1 MWSQHCYSRV
11 LKKNIG
17 GKWVKYIINKNI
29 KNRRR
34 SCYNLQQNLTHQQ
47 KPPKHF
53 EQHIFLYEICGF
65 YHIHGYFWTLTAS
78 SLSLSR
84 FKKVFLL
91 LEVIIFRFYTLF
103 QFFFY
108 SIFLLNKKF
117 LSFYRNV
124 GRSTLVGQRPM
135 KSLRSVCLSVCPS
148 IRPSLSS
155 LKIVSLIFSDIVH
168 DDSWPW
174 YLVVDTARFLKKKI
188 GVPNLGQMGQIR
200 TQNYFFC
207 YFLKFG
213 SLVLLDIAYNDSLQQ
228 CLTCSRGRI

>member
-17 GKWVKYIINKNI
+17 GKWVKYMINKNI

-47 KPPKHF
+47 QPPKHF

-65 YHIHGYFWTLTAS
+65 HHIHEYFWTLTAS

-103 QFFFY
+103 QIFFY
-108 SIFLLNKKF
+108 SVFLLNKKF
-117 LSFYRNV
+117 LSLYINV

-155 LKIVSLIFSDIVH
+155 LKIWSLVFSDIVH

-174 YLVVDTARFLKKKI
+174 YLVVDRARFLKKKNWC
-188 GVPNLGQMGQIR
+188 P
-200 TQNYFFC
+200 
-207 YFLKFG
+207 KFG
-213 SLVLLDIAYNDSLQQ
+213 SNGPNSNPKLFFLLFSQVCFISFPWNCIQW
-228 CLTCSRGRI
+228 